1 MNHPSA
7 SGETLH
13 GGDAMHEHHGSLRG
27 YLTGFV
33 LAAILTV
40 IPFWLVMG
48 NVIDNTWLT
57 IFIVLALAVVQI
69 FVHIV
74 YFLHLD
80 TRSEGGWNML
90 AFIFSAVLVIIVL
103 GASIWVMWTENHL
116 MMPMPAQQ
124 THHAT
129 HS

>member
-1 MNHPSA
+1 MSQPTANGHA
-7 SGETLH
+7 
-13 GGDAMHEHHGSLRG
+13 DANLHEHQGSLRG

-48 NVIDNTWLT
+48 HVIPSVGWT

-69 FVHIV
+69 VVHIV

-80 TRSEGGWNML
+80 TRSEGGWNMM

-103 GASIWVMWTENHL
+103 GASIWVMWTENSL
-116 MMPMPAQQ
+116 MMPMPQQ
-124 THHAT
+124 TQHIT
-129 HS
+129 TQK

>member
-1 MNHPSA
+1 MSQPTATGHV
-7 SGETLH
+7 
-13 GGDAMHEHHGSLRG
+13 DAAMTEHHGSLRG

-48 NVIDNTWLT
+48 HVIPSVGWT

-69 FVHIV
+69 IVHIV

-80 TRSEGGWNML
+80 TRSEGGWNMM

-103 GASIWVMWTENHL
+103 GASIWVMWTENKL
-116 MMPMPAQQ
+116 MMPMPQQ
-124 THHAT
+124 TQHVT
-129 HS
+129 TQK